1 MPRKTLFAITL
12 SVLFAACGSPESTA
26 PSDGRPEVAI
36 TVDADGYHPAQAT
49 APAGQPVRL
58 VFTRTS
64 DDGCGQQLV
73 FPDLD
78 IRRDLPL
85 DERVAVDVTMP
96 ASGQIAFTCGMAMYQ
111 GSVVAQ

>member
-1 MPRKTLFAITL
+1 MPKTLFSIAL
-12 SVLFAACGSPESTA
+12 SVLLAACGSSETTP

-36 TVDADGYHPAQAT
+36 TVDADGYHPAEAS

-58 VFTRTS
+58 VFTRTT
-64 DDGCGQQLV
+64 DEGCGQQLV

-85 DERVAVDVTMP
+85 NERVAVDVQMP
-96 ASGQIAFTCGMAMYQ
+96 ASGRIAFTCGMAMYQ
-111 GSVVAQ
+111 GAVVAQ